1 MTAATIIPV
10 APFPSVPPSRPAV
23 ARPVTPTA
31 SPRSSAAD
39 SASAADGVR
48 HPWYPV
54 SPCGDECHADNPYSP
69 ANMLIVATRIM
80 LLAASTTFFLLTG
93 SLVALLPRLLRRAFI
108 RTSARTMLWSM
119 GVRVI
124 IDDRRPF
131 AANTR
136 GLVVA
141 NHISYLDILAVAVVN
156 PARFVAKC
164 DVMSMP
170 VVSTLARRLG
180 IISIDRSSLR
190 SLPDTVSRAVAELQ
204 ADNSVAVFPEGTTWC
219 GRAGGDFRP
228 AFFQA
233 AIDAGVPV
241 IPLHVEFTVAG
252 TVTAAA
258 GFIGD
263 DSPADTLRR
272 VLRTRG
278 LGVRIRVHE
287 SQLPGSDRRELAD
300 RCAGLVGGSICHPHR

>member
-10 APFPSVPPSRPAV
+10 PTLPD
-23 ARPVTPTA
+23 TPTPPAPLSPTPVPSALPGVSVEHGA
-31 SPRSSAAD
+31 SSD
-39 SASAADGVR
+39 EDVR
-48 HPWYPV
+48 HAWFPA
-54 SPCGDECHADNPYSP
+54 SPCGDECHADDPRAT
-69 ANMLIVATRIM
+69 ANMLTVVTRVV
-80 LLAASTTFFLLTG
+80 LLAASTTLFLLTG
-93 SLVALLPRLLRRAFI
+93 SLVAFLPRLLRRAYI
-108 RTSARTMLWSM
+108 RTSARTLLWSL
-119 GVRVI
+119 GIRVV

-131 AANTR
+131 ATNTR

-180 IISIDRSSLR
+180 IISIVRGSLR
-190 SLPDTVSRAVAELQ
+190 ALPATVHRAVTELQ

-219 GRAGGDFRP
+219 GRARGDFRP

-241 IPLHVEFTVAG
+241 IPLHVEFTVSG
-252 TVTAAA
+252 TVTTAA

-278 LGVRIRVHE
+278 LAVRIRVHE
-287 SQLPGSDRRELAD
+287 SQLPRSDRRELAD
-300 RCAGLVGGSICHPHR
+300 RCAELIGGPVGHLHR

>member
-1 MTAATIIPV
+1 MTAAAII
-10 APFPSVPPSRPAV
+10 SPPTSPASLPTQTV
-23 ARPVTPTA
+23 VPTA
-31 SPRSSAAD
+31 HPVPAHNPSSSATIRTE
-39 SASAADGVR
+39 SHR
-48 HPWYPV
+48 HAWYPA
-54 SPCGDECHADNPYSP
+54 SPCGDLCHADNPFAR
-69 ANMLIVATRIM
+69 ANALVVATRVV
-80 LLAASTTFFLLTG
+80 LLAASTIVFLLMG
-93 SLVALLPRLLRRAFI
+93 SLVAVLPRLLRRAYI
-108 RTSARTMLWSM
+108 RTSARTLLWSL
-119 GVRVI
+119 GVRVV

-131 AANTR
+131 AASTR
-136 GLVVA
+136 GLVVS

-180 IISIDRSSLR
+180 IISIDRGSLR
-190 SLPDTVSRAVAELQ
+190 TLPATVDRAVAELQ

-219 GRAGGDFRP
+219 GRARGEFRP

-241 IPLHVEFTVAG
+241 IPLHVEFEVSG
-252 TVTAAA
+252 MVTAAA

-278 LGVRIRVHE
+278 LAVRIRVHE
-287 SQLPGSDRRELAD
+287 SQLPGSDRRELAE
-300 RCAGLVGGSICHPHR
+300 RCAELVGGVPAHAHP

>member
-1 MTAATIIPV
+1 MRHAW
-10 APFPSVPPSRPAV
+10 FPA
-23 ARPVTPTA
+23 
-31 SPRSSAAD
+31 
-39 SASAADGVR
+39 
-48 HPWYPV
+48 
-54 SPCGDECHADNPYSP
+54 SPCGDECHADDPRAT
-69 ANMLIVATRIM
+69 ANMLTVVTRVV
-80 LLAASTTFFLLTG
+80 LLAASTTLFLLTG
-93 SLVALLPRLLRRAFI
+93 SLVAFLPRLLRRAYI
-108 RTSARTMLWSM
+108 RTSARTLLWSL
-119 GVRVI
+119 GIRVV

-131 AANTR
+131 ATNTR

-180 IISIDRSSLR
+180 IISIVRGSLR
-190 SLPDTVSRAVAELQ
+190 ALPATVHRAVTELQ

-219 GRAGGDFRP
+219 GRARGDFRP

-241 IPLHVEFTVAG
+241 IPLHVEFTVSG
-252 TVTAAA
+252 TVTTAA

-278 LGVRIRVHE
+278 LAVRIRVHE
-287 SQLPGSDRRELAD
+287 SQLPRSDRRELAD
-300 RCAGLVGGSICHPHR
+300 RCAELIGGPVGHLHR

>member
-1 MTAATIIPV
+1 MTAAAIISPPTSAGQLSTQTV
-10 APFPSVPPSRPAV
+10 APTVHPAP
-23 ARPVTPTA
+23 AHDSTSPATDTP
-31 SPRSSAAD
+31 
-39 SASAADGVR
+39 R
-48 HPWYPV
+48 HAWYPA
-54 SPCGDECHADNPYSP
+54 SPCGDLCHADNPFAP
-69 ANMLIVATRIM
+69 ANVFVVAIRVA
-80 LLAASTTFFLLTG
+80 LLAASTAVVLLVG
-93 SLVALLPRLLRRAFI
+93 SLMVFLPRLLRRAYI
-108 RTSARTMLWSM
+108 RTSARTLLWSV
-119 GVRVI
+119 GVRVV

-131 AANTR
+131 SASTR
-136 GLVVA
+136 GLVVS

-180 IISIDRSSLR
+180 IISIDRGSLR
-190 SLPDTVSRAVAELQ
+190 TLPATVDRAVAELQ

-219 GRAGGDFRP
+219 GRARGDFRP

-241 IPLHVEFTVAG
+241 IPLHVEFEVSG
-252 TVTAAA
+252 MVTAAA

-278 LGVRIRVHE
+278 LAVRVQVHE
-287 SQLPGSDRRELAD
+287 SQLPGSDRRELAE
-300 RCAGLVGGSICHPHR
+300 RCAELVGGVPAHAHP